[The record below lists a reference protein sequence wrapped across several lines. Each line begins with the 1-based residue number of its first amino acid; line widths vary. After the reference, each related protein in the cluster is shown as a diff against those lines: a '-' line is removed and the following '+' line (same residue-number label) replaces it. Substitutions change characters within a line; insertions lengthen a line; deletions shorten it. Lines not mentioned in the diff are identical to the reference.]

1 MLKTSSRRAPDEQPP
16 EHRPARITLLREI
29 KVDSPVHR
37 LWAGTKLLALAGM
50 SVTLSYFPTWG
61 ALGVVIAL
69 LLATVLLA
77 RIPAGA
83 WPRIPAWFWATIVLF
98 GALSS
103 SAGGSPHVHL
113 GGVVLGLGA
122 LDSYCRFVLV
132 GMVLLLSAAVMG
144 WTTPLADIAPAISRL
159 LAPLRVIRV
168 PVDEAAVAVA
178 LAVRGLPLLVSE
190 VRTLVAVRRLRPRKE
205 RPELSLPERWLDE
218 LVDVLVAAL
227 AVALR
232 RAGELSEAI
241 TARGGTGLITAE
253 NRKPRWSDGVAALV
267 VAGVCYAATLLPGS

>member
-1 MLKTSSRRAPDEQPP
+1 MKTSEY
-16 EHRPARITLLREI
+16 RPTRITLLREI

-37 LWAGTKLLALAGM
+37 LWAGTKILAVAGV

-61 ALGVVIAL
+61 ALGVMVAL
-69 LLATVLLA
+69 LLATVLVA

-83 WPRIPAWFWATIVLF
+83 WPRLPRWFWVTIVLF

-103 SAGGSPHVHL
+103 SAGGSPHLRL
-113 GGVVLGLGA
+113 GGVLLGFGA

-132 GMVLLLSAAVMG
+132 GIVLLVSAAVLG
-144 WTTPLADIAPAISRL
+144 WTTPLGEIAPAISKL
-159 LAPLRVIRV
+159 LTPLRLIRV

-205 RPELSLPERWLDE
+205 RPELSLPERLLDE

-227 AVALR
+227 AVSLR

-253 NRKPRWSDGVAALV
+253 NRKPRWVDWAAAAV